1 MNNFHTYY
9 QIDKNVFVYFR
20 KGKEGIRMFAKVEL
34 ERALLNQGLL
44 YCYRIQR
51 KSSENTSNEKE
62 ICLQPFYPYNGHILL
77 HISPD
82 LGNIS

>member
-1 MNNFHTYY
+1 
-9 QIDKNVFVYFR
+9 
-20 KGKEGIRMFAKVEL
+20 MFAKVEL

-51 KSSENTSNEKE
+51 QSSENTSNEKE